1 MTLLQKY
8 WPTRAEVFNCIKREA
23 ETASEA
29 VLLAV
34 HQPMPLTARNA
45 GSQQETPVTEH
56 DFLEAFLTSDL
67 PEGTLI
73 QAVTGPSGAGKSH
86 LVRWLAAQL
95 ERDPRAK
102 ERMHVVRIPKTASLR
117 MVVERILEPL
127 EGEPQ
132 FADARAE
139 VHKVVAEVTPRN
151 GAIRLAAG
159 LKIALN
165 ELSDRIASQLQSD
178 PRAPNARELKTKLYH
193 AQELPHYFNDPA
205 LEKHFTDNVL
215 ARIVSRSVSG
225 QRDPDADAPLPQ
237 FEPVDLMPPGGVHF
251 GDSSVQVRRYY
262 QTGLNVNG
270 GEGFARAVDVLND
283 KVLDQAIGEVFR
295 LGQALGGVTL
305 SDLIMHIRTLLFRQ
319 GRELVLLIEDFAAL
333 SGIQEALLSVCIQEA
348 VYDGKQ
354 IRAPMRT
361 VLAVT
366 DGYLQSRD
374 TILTRA
380 RREWLVKTE
389 LNDDDDALAHTTAL
403 VGGYLNAARW
413 GEAELTRHFKERAR
427 TSSVTGWVPAFRD
440 EALTDA
446 GATLLGAFGRSS
458 EIPLFPYNQALIS
471 SLARRHLSEGGK
483 LKFQPRTIINLI
495 LKNILERRDDYER
508 GAFPPPNFEGARPT
522 ADVAAWLD
530 RSVPSMETRG
540 RLASLLAHWGGNPVD
555 IDDIADTPVG
565 LFEAFSLPTPK
576 LLGLAVHTARPG
588 DRPTRPG
595 RTQRPTGPQPQPGPT
610 PGPQEP
616 ENPDLVRWRQRLEE
630 WTGGELLQQRD
641 ANLLRRT
648 IEGLLMKAVDW
659 NALRIARSAAPP
671 VFISIPN
678 AGGQDAS
685 ISARTVR
692 LEIAETH
699 EDSDGRLRRSLLAI
713 VSYRLHGSTWKYN
726 GADEDSA
733 VAATFMERLTAT
745 YAAQVEKKVMEEI
758 AGLSDLLLR
767 QARVMGIAGR
777 ASNQPDSV
785 ASVALSV
792 APAIA
797 STNLVDGSYEQKWH
811 QLREEVCANR
821 HTLQGLLTERMACF
835 QGNTRTIIHAID
847 TVRLREAL
855 KVSQK
860 TLPKEADVNPLLNHA
875 QNLDERRLRARALPV
890 AQNLAQFAD
899 YVRGTIGSSFSKDD
913 YLHEAKDLVTVV
925 EDANVWPP
933 GNDKRGISRVIEDF
947 RQTPVQDAL
956 DRIERV
962 PPQELETAS
971 VDALLALV
979 SQVDLSVVARTRASL
994 KTIGDFLDAVDQEAT
1009 RLEQTAQSADPEP
1022 KASAIDA
1029 SLVAIDTDLRSLIA
1043 R

>member
-8 WPTRAEVFNCIKREA
+8 WPTRDEVFNCIKREA
-23 ETASEA
+23 EAASEA

-34 HQPMPLTARNA
+34 HQPMPLTTRNA

-102 ERMHVVRIPKTASLR
+102 EGMHVVRIPKTASLR

-127 EGEPQ
+127 AGEPQ
-132 FADARAE
+132 FAEARAE
-139 VHKVVAEVTPRN
+139 VHKVVAEVTPRD

-165 ELSDRIASQLQSD
+165 ELADRLLSQLQSD

-225 QRDPDADAPLPQ
+225 NRDPDADAPLPQ
-237 FEPVDLMPPGGVHF
+237 FQPTDLMLPEGTHL

-270 GEGFARAVDVLND
+270 GEGFDRAANVLND

-295 LGQALGGVTL
+295 LGQVLGGITL
-305 SDLIMHIRTLLFRQ
+305 SDLILHIRTLLFRD

-348 VYDGKQ
+348 VRDGKQ

-361 VLAVT
+361 ALAVT

-389 LNDDDDALAHTTAL
+389 LKDDEDVLGRTTAL
-403 VGGYLNAARW
+403 VAGYLNAARW
-413 GEAELTRHFKERAR
+413 GEVEIARHFRDQPR
-427 TSSVTGWVPAFRD
+427 TSEITGWIPPFRD

-495 LKNILERRDDYER
+495 LKQVLERRDDYDR
-508 GAFPPPNFEGARPT
+508 GAFPPPHFEGARPT
-522 ADVAAWLD
+522 AEVAAWLD
-530 RSVPSMETRG
+530 RSVPALETRG
-540 RLASLLAHWGGNPVD
+540 RLASVLAHWGGNPVD
-555 IDDIADTPVG
+555 IDDVGDTPAGV
-565 LFEAFSLPTPK
+565 FKAFSLPTPESF
-576 LLGLAVHTARPG
+576 GLPVRTARPG
-588 DRPTRPG
+588 ARPTRPAG
-595 RTQRPTGPQPQPGPT
+595 TQGPT
-610 PGPQEP
+610 APKPHTPEPEEP
-616 ENPDLVRWRQRLEE
+616 ENPDLIRWRQHLEE
-630 WTGGELLQQRD
+630 WTGGALLQQRD

-648 IEGLLMKAVDW
+648 IEALLIKAVDW
-659 NALRIARSAAPP
+659 NAIRIARSAAPL

-678 AGGQDAS
+678 AAGEDRSPKSGEIQ
-685 ISARTVR
+685 
-692 LEIAETH
+692 LPIAETY
-699 EDSDGRLRRSLLAI
+699 DDPDGRLRRSLTAI
-713 VSYRLHGSTWKYN
+713 VAYRLHGSSWKYD
-726 GADEDSA
+726 GGDEDSA
-733 VAATFMERLTAT
+733 VAATFIDRLASRYTADVEERAIQ
-745 YAAQVEKKVMEEI
+745 QV
-758 AGLSDLLLR
+758 AGLADLLLR
-767 QARVMGIAGR
+767 QARVVGIVGR
-777 ASNQPDSV
+777 DSNRPDSV
-785 ASVALSV
+785 ARAALSP
-792 APAIA
+792 APTIS
-797 STNLVDGSYEQKWH
+797 STDLHEGSYEQKWH
-811 QLREEVCANR
+811 QLQEEVCANR
-821 HTLQGLLTERMACF
+821 QTLQSLLTARMASF
-835 QGNTRTIIHAID
+835 QGPGTTVHAID
-847 TVRLREAL
+847 TVRLGEAL
-855 KVSQK
+855 KAPQR
-860 TLPKEADVNPLLNHA
+860 TLPKELDVNPLLNHA

-890 AQNLAQFAD
+890 AQGLAQFAG
-899 YVRGTIGSSFSKDD
+899 YIRGIIGPSFSKED
-913 YLHEAKDLVTVV
+913 YLREAKDLVTAV

-933 GNDKRGISRVIEDF
+933 GFDKRAISRSIEDF

-994 KTIGDFLDAVDQEAT
+994 KAIGEFLDAVDQEAA

-1029 SLVAIDTDLRSLIA
+1029 SLAAIDTDLRSLTT